1 MNDTASQAGLQAC
14 VEFTDGCSEQL
25 AETSRPLSGPRGRM
39 SISEVIRSVCRLNVT
54 RAEKCGWAV
63 SRNCVDVLT

>member
-14 VEFTDGCSEQL
+14 VEFTDGCSEQF

-39 SISEVIRSVCRLNVT
+39 SISEVIRSVCRLNV
-54 RAEKCGWAV
+54 RLEVADAPCDK
-63 SRNCVDVLT
+63 SMSLR